1 MYIKRFLQTND
12 LGIEALQIFGYLEN
26 TVVLEN
32 NNWSLTQLS
41 AEKLP
46 LFLSLPLH
54 E

>member
-1 MYIKRFLQTND
+1 MPDEILLIFTNK
-12 LGIEALQIFGYLEN
+12 
-26 TVVLEN
+26 VVLEN